1 MPRAFLNYPRAILL
15 SGYAVLAFALLGV
28 TPLWLDELLQ
38 LGVGWDRSLRE
49 LLPWIE
55 VNPGA
60 VPLPYFVQHLSL
72 KIFGDSAVAARIPA
86 ALFSVLAACA
96 FVAVSDRL
104 ALRRP
109 VLALALFLFFP
120 LQFRYALEARG
131 YSQGLFFAVAS
142 LLVFLALEQAP
153 SLRLTCLYFC
163 TIAIGLYF
171 HPFLVFPVA
180 AQLLTTTRRSVWI
193 AALLAGLCFVPWLI
207 VQHQARQSYVYP
219 ALFPVGHVTP
229 LVVLHEL
236 TGGGYVSTLCLLT
249 LAGFGAGFAAV
260 RAGMSAAH
268 HRLLLLTAIVCIAG
282 PLLGDVLFHY
292 FFAARQFLIAV
303 PALVLLA
310 AHGFDLLWKRSP
322 WFAALP
328 AIVFLGVA
336 AVKDFQDA
344 TVPKDDLA
352 ASAQAVASRIAS
364 GPGVDACV
372 MTAPSWARD
381 YYPFFRRDVTFRP
394 CADPVQAREI
404 LMVVS
409 PAASTPAER
418 EDLLRRLPAGYTRVS
433 VSTVGHSEVSV
444 YRSAGAGK

>member
-1 MPRAFLNYPRAILL
+1 VPRAFLNHPRAILL
-15 SGYAVLAFALLGV
+15 SAYALLAFALLGV

-60 VPLPYFVQHLSL
+60 VPLPYFVQQLSL
-72 KIFGDSAVAARIPA
+72 KLFGDTAIAARIPA
-86 ALFSVLAACA
+86 ALFSVLGGCA
-96 FVAVSDRL
+96 FIAVSNRL

-153 SLRLTCLYFC
+153 SLHLACLYFF
-163 TIAIGLYF
+163 TIAVGLYF

-180 AQLLTTTRRSVWI
+180 AQLLTTTRRTVWI
-193 AALLAGLCFVPWLI
+193 AAVLAGLCFVPWLI

-236 TGGGYVSTLCLLT
+236 TGGGYVSTLSLLT
-249 LAGFGAGFAAV
+249 LAGFGAV
-260 RAGMSAAH
+260 RAGMSASH
-268 HRLLLLTAIVCIAG
+268 HRLLLLTAIVSIAG

-292 FFAARQFLIAV
+292 FFAGRQFLIAV

-310 AHGFDLLWKRSP
+310 ANGFDLLWKRSP

-328 AIVFLGVA
+328 ALVFLGVA

-352 ASAQAVASRIAS
+352 VSAQAVASRLRT
-364 GPGVDACV
+364 DACV
-372 MTAPSWARD
+372 MTAPPWASD
-381 YYPFFRRDVTFRP
+381 YYPFFRHDVAFRP
-394 CADPVQAREI
+394 CADPVQDREI
-404 LMVVS
+404 LVVVS
-409 PAASTPAER
+409 PATSTPAER
-418 EDLLRRLPAGYTRVS
+418 EDLLKHVPAGYARES
-433 VSTVGHSEVSV
+433 VSTIGHSELSV
-444 YRSAGAGK
+444 YRPAETSK